1 MKPEEKEQMKNI
13 IANIEEKRKI
23 IPTYHDLC
31 QNQTFWPLFQK
42 MDAKQ
47 QSEINELINEY
58 IKEKLKK
65 ITKTKGGQ
73 LFSRF
78 AENNEE
84 LFWEFRKLNENDE
97 TASTKEFQTIGKQ
110 IEQEVFK
117 MEGLLTDKMI
127 NQLKGLDQVVSSFYN
142 IIYLFFPR
150 YNNID

>member
-1 MKPEEKEQMKNI
+1 
-13 IANIEEKRKI
+13 
-23 IPTYHDLC
+23 
-31 QNQTFWPLFQK
+31 

-84 LFWEFRKLNENDE
+84 LFWEFGKLNEDDE